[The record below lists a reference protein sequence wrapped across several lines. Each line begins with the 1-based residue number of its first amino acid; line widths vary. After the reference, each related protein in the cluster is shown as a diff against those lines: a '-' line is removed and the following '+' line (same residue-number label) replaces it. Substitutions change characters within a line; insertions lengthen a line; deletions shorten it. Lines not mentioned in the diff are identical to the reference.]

1 MKNREK
7 AEKAK
12 EPKKLIDG
20 HAQITRKSD
29 NQDKVSMP
37 YKSNEKEKKG
47 EPKKSKKKKRKEK
60 RKTTQR
66 VELLIVI
73 LSL

>member
-47 EPKKSKKKKRKEK
+47 
-60 RKTTQR
+60 
-66 VELLIVI
+66 
-73 LSL
+73 